1 MRLNIRS
8 ALVALTAMICAL
20 VMIPAAG
27 ASAATLN
34 GADVSSHNT
43 VAAYNCAV
51 IPGDFII
58 IKISEGT
65 GYTWPRWRACANEA
79 LNAGKRVG
87 FYDFARPDAV
97 GPIAEA
103 QYFVSRAK
111 QFKGRV
117 WTFLDYE
124 TNRNVGWAKAWLD
137 YVAAQMGHN
146 PGIYLSA
153 GTVNSANWSSISG
166 TYALWIAGYWHGY
179 TRFNGFSPY
188 ALPYR
193 TGSWSTVSMFQYTSS
208 GYLNG
213 VGPYDLNVFYGSAAT
228 WDKLANTL
236 TKNVPKA
243 TVSGTVNNV
252 PKSQTVT
259 HYTDSQMASR
269 VIAGVYGNGDTRKR
283 ALGSRYSAVM
293 AVVNRRLGATTTY
306 SRKNTKTTSTYY
318 TVKSGDSLYRVF
330 GSRWRTI
337 ASINGLRSPFT
348 IFPGEVLRTTS
359 VTAPSSRT
367 YVVEQGD
374 TISRIAYRF
383 GVSISRVHGYR
394 SGNPNVIF
402 IGERLTIS

>member
-1 MRLNIRS
+1 MRIKIRNALT
-8 ALVALTAMICAL
+8 ALVAIVCSMAVASPAM
-20 VMIPAAG
+20 
-27 ASAATLN
+27 AATLN
-34 GADVSSHNT
+34 GADVSGHN
-43 VAAYNCAV
+43 ALAWSNCAS

-58 IKISEGT
+58 IKATEGNSFT
-65 GYTWPRWRACANEA
+65 FSRYADCATEA
-79 LNAGKRVG
+79 LKAGKKVA
-87 FYDFARPDAV
+87 FYDFARPDSV
-97 GPIAEA
+97 GPISEA
-103 QYFVSRAK
+103 NYFLSRVR

-124 TNRNVGWAKAWLD
+124 TNTNVSWAKAWLD
-137 YVAAQMGHN
+137 YVANNMGHN

-193 TGSWSTVSMFQYTSS
+193 TGSWSTVTMFQYTSS

-213 VGPYDLNVFYGSAAT
+213 RGPYDMNVFYGSAAT

-236 TKNVPKA
+236 TKSASKA
-243 TVSGTVNNV
+243 TGSGTVNNV
-252 PKSQTVT
+252 PKSQKVT
-259 HYTDSQMASR
+259 YYTDSQMASR
-269 VIAGVYGNGDTRKR
+269 VIAGVYGNGNTRKR

-293 AVVNRRLGATTTY
+293 AVVNKRLGVTTTA
-306 SRKNTKTTSTYY
+306 KTTTTTTYY
-318 TVKSGDSLYRVF
+318 TVKSGDSLYKVF
-330 GSRWRTI
+330 GSRWGTI
-337 ASINGLRSPFT
+337 ASLNGLRSPFT

>member
-1 MRLNIRS
+1 MGRS
-8 ALVALTAMICAL
+8 RPSRILTVIMSMLAVIGF
-20 VMIPAAG
+20 G
-27 ASAATLN
+27 ASSASATTLD
-34 GADVSSHNT
+34 GTDVSSHNT
-43 VAAYNCAV
+43 VAAYNCAA

-79 LNAGKRVG
+79 LKAGKKIG

-124 TNRNVGWAKAWLD
+124 TNTNVSWAKAWLD
-137 YVAAQMGHN
+137 YVANNMGHN

-153 GTVNSANWSSISG
+153 GTVNSANWSSISR

-179 TRFNGFSPY
+179 TRFNGFAPY
-188 ALPYR
+188 SLPYR

-213 VGPYDLNVFYGSAAT
+213 RGPYDLNIFYGNAST

-236 TKNVPKA
+236 TKSASTA
-243 TVSGTVNNV
+243 TSSGTVNNV

-259 HYTDSQMASR
+259 YYTDSQMASR

-283 ALGSRYSAVM
+283 ALGSRYADVM
-293 AVVNRRLGATTTY
+293 AIVNRRLIGRTA
-306 SRKNTKTTSTYY
+306 SAPVSYY
-318 TVKSGDSLYRVF
+318 TVRSGDYMSKVWPNN
-330 GSRWRTI
+330 WRAI
-337 ASINGLRSPFT
+337 AALNGLRSPYT
-348 IFPGEVLRTTS
+348 IYPGQKLRTAGTARTTS
-359 VTAPSSRT
+359 TARRYTVRS
-367 YVVEQGD
+367 GD
-374 TISRIAYRF
+374 ILGVIARRL
-383 GVSISRVHGYR
+383 GVSTGAIHGYR
-394 SGNPNVIF
+394 SGNPNLIYP
-402 IGERLTIS
+402 GETLTY